1 MENPDLSAQLAQ
13 AARDARRPDGTGYR
27 SLSSASVDR
36 LALRFDLSHNQI
48 EQAGLAIGILPE
60 RYARNMTSLNLQDQ
74 QRLLGSTACIVGVGG
89 LGGSVAETLARIG
102 VGHLRLVDGDHF
114 EDSNLNRQR
123 FARAATIG
131 KPKVD
136 AARESIAAIN
146 PAVEITTWAENLS
159 TANGES
165 IVAGADI
172 AIDCLDT
179 LSARQALQTVCRRRA
194 IPMVSAAV
202 AGVSG
207 QLTVIYPEDEGLAAL
222 YGDLASAPDRGAEK
236 TLGNLPFT
244 VNLLASLECSE
255 AVKVLLGRRE
265 TLRGRLLIF
274 DLTDLSFDMIQ
285 LAAS

>member
-1 MENPDLSAQLAQ
+1 MAAPDLSAQLAQ
-13 AARDARRPDGTGYR
+13 LARDARRPDGTGYR
-27 SLSSASVDR
+27 SLSIESADR
-36 LALRFDLSHNQI
+36 LVRQFDLSHNQI
-48 EQAGLAIGILPE
+48 EQTALANGIIPE

-74 QRLLGSTACIVGVGG
+74 QRLLSSTACIVGVGG

-131 KPKVD
+131 KSKVD
-136 AARESIAAIN
+136 AARVSIAAIN
-146 PAVEITTWAENLS
+146 PAVEVTTWAENLAK
-159 TANGES
+159 ANGES

-172 AIDCLDT
+172 AIDCLDS
-179 LSARQALQTVCRRRA
+179 LSARQTLQTVCRGQA
-194 IPMVSAAV
+194 VPMVSAAV

-207 QLTVIYPEDEGLAAL
+207 QITVIYPEDEGLAAL
-222 YGDLASAPDRGAEK
+222 YGNLASAPDRGAET

-244 VNLLASLECSE
+244 VDLLASLECSE
-255 AVKVLLGRRE
+255 AVKVLLGRME